1 MLKRQKSNNESPKL
15 YLIGTPIGNFDDMTF
30 RAIETLKQVDLIYCE
45 DTRITSKLLSHFD
58 IHTPLK
64 AYNVMTENDLT
75 KGLVEQIKNGKNIA
89 VVSDAGLPGISDPG
103 YLACHDALEED
114 IDVVVI
120 PGVTASLTALCA
132 SGLPTKNFYF
142 HGFLNSKQS
151 LRKKELLNLVDKEE
165 TLIIYE
171 APHRIK
177 ETLQDILEIFGNR
190 NITLSRE
197 LTKKYEEILRGKV
210 SEILEV
216 VEELKGE
223 MVLIIEGKKE
233 DDVTSDLNSLSI
245 KEHYN
250 FYIEQGIHFKEA
262 LKMVAKDRKVSKS
275 IIYQEIFGK
284 NKND

>member
-1 MLKRQKSNNESPKL
+1 MLKRQKSNNDSAKL
-15 YLIGTPIGNFDDMTF
+15 YLVGTPIGNFDDMTF
-30 RAIETLKQVDLIYCE
+30 RAIEVLKNVDLIYCE

-64 AYNVMTENDLT
+64 SYNVMTENDLT
-75 KGLVEQIKNGKNIA
+75 KGLIEQIENGKNIA

-103 YLACHDALEED
+103 YLACHDAIEKD

-142 HGFLNSKQS
+142 HGFLNSKQN
-151 LRKKELLNLVDKEE
+151 LRKKELSSLVDKEE

-177 ETLQDILEIFGNR
+177 ETLDDILPIFGDR
-190 NITLSRE
+190 YITLSRE
-197 LTKKYEEILRGKV
+197 LTKKYEEILRGKI
-210 SEILEV
+210 SEVLEV
-216 VEELKGE
+216 VDELKGE
-223 MVLIIEGKKE
+223 MVLIIEGKK
-233 DDVTSDLNSLSI
+233 DDEVTNDLNSLSI

-250 FYIEQGIHFKEA
+250 FYIEQGVHFKEA
-262 LKMVAKDRKVSKS
+262 LKLVAKDRKVAKS
-275 IIYQEIFGK
+275 MIYQEIFGK
-284 NKND
+284 NK

>member
-1 MLKRQKSNNESPKL
+1 MLKRQKSNNETAKL
-15 YLIGTPIGNFDDMTF
+15 YLVGTPIGNFDDMTF
-30 RAIETLKQVDLIYCE
+30 RAIEVLKQVDLIYCE
-45 DTRITSKLLSHFD
+45 DTRITGKLLNHFD
-58 IHTPLK
+58 IHTPLR

-75 KGLVEQIKNGKNIA
+75 KGLIEQIKNGKNIA

-103 YLACHDALEED
+103 YLACREAINVD

-132 SGLPTKNFYF
+132 SGLPTKSFYF

-177 ETLQDILEIFGNR
+177 ETLKDMLEILGNR
-190 NITLSRE
+190 NVTLSRE
-197 LTKKYEEILRGKV
+197 LTKKYEEIIRGSV
-210 SEILEV
+210 SEIIDIV
-216 VEELKGE
+216 DELKGE
-223 MVLIIEGKKE
+223 MVLIVEGKKE
-233 DDVTSDLNSLSI
+233 DAVTHDLNNLSI

-250 FYIEQGIHFKEA
+250 FYIEQGVHFKEA

-284 NKND
+284 NKNE

>member
-1 MLKRQKSNNESPKL
+1 
-15 YLIGTPIGNFDDMTF
+15 
-30 RAIETLKQVDLIYCE
+30 
-45 DTRITSKLLSHFD
+45 
-58 IHTPLK
+58 
-64 AYNVMTENDLT
+64 MTENDLT

-114 IDVVVI
+114 INVVVI
-120 PGVTASLTALCA
+120 PGVSASLTALCA

-177 ETLQDILEIFGNR
+177 ETLEDILEIFGNR

-197 LTKKYEEILRGKV
+197 LTKKYEEILRGTI

-245 KEHYN
+245 KGHYN

>member
-1 MLKRQKSNNESPKL
+1 MLQRQKSNNNQPKL
-15 YLIGTPIGNFDDMTF
+15 YLVGTPIGNFDDMTF
-30 RAIETLKQVDLIYCE
+30 RAILTLKEVDLIYCE

-75 KGLVEQIKNGKNIA
+75 EGLINQIKNGKNVA
-89 VVSDAGLPGISDPG
+89 VVTDAGLPGISDPG
-103 YLACHDALEED
+103 YLAARYAIDEN
-114 IDVVVI
+114 IDVVMI
-120 PGVTASLTALCA
+120 PGVSASLTALCI

-142 HGFLNSKQS
+142 HGFLNSKESQ
-151 LRKKELLNLVDKEE
+151 RIKELESLKDKEE

-177 ETLQDILEIFGNR
+177 ETLSNILEILGNR

-197 LTKKYEEILRGKV
+197 LTKKYEEVLRGTAK
-210 SEILEV
+210 EILEV
-216 VEELKGE
+216 VDELKGE
-223 MVLIIEGKKE
+223 MVLVIQGKQE
-233 DDVTSDLNSLSI
+233 DELTQNLNNLSI

-250 FYIEQGIHFKEA
+250 FYIEQGVNFKEA
-262 LKMVAKDRKVSKS
+262 LKIVAKDRKVSKS

-284 NKND
+284 NK

>member
-1 MLKRQKSNNESPKL
+1 MLKRQKSNTDTAKL

-30 RAIETLKQVDLIYCE
+30 RAIQTLKDVDLIYCE
-45 DTRITSKLLSHFD
+45 DTRITGKLLNHFD
-58 IHTPLK
+58 IHTPLR

-75 KGLVEQIKNGKNIA
+75 KGLIVEIKNGKNVA

-103 YLACHDALEED
+103 YLACHQAIQED

-151 LRKKELLNLVDKEE
+151 LRKKELLTLVDKEE

-177 ETLQDILEIFGNR
+177 ETLLDMLEILGDR

-197 LTKKYEEILRGKV
+197 LTKKYEEILRGKI

-233 DDVTSDLNSLSI
+233 DDVTNDLNSLSI

-250 FYIEQGIHFKEA
+250 FYIEQGVNFKEA
-262 LKMVAKDRKVSKS
+262 LKLVAKDRKVAKS
-275 IIYQEIFGK
+275 MIYQEIFGK
-284 NKND
+284 NK

>member
-1 MLKRQKSNNESPKL
+1 MLKRQKSNNDSAKL
-15 YLIGTPIGNFDDMTF
+15 YLVGTPIGNFDDMTF
-30 RAIETLKQVDLIYCE
+30 RAIEVLKNVDLIYCE

-64 AYNVMTENDLT
+64 SYNVMTENDLT
-75 KGLVEQIKNGKNIA
+75 KGLIEQIENGKNIA

-103 YLACHDALEED
+103 YLACHDAIEKD

-142 HGFLNSKQS
+142 HGFLNSKQN
-151 LRKKELLNLVDKEE
+151 LRKKELSSLVDKEE

-177 ETLQDILEIFGNR
+177 ETLDDILSIFGDR
-190 NITLSRE
+190 YITLSRE
-197 LTKKYEEILRGKV
+197 LTKKYEEILRGKI
-210 SEILEV
+210 SEVLEV
-216 VEELKGE
+216 VDELKGE
-223 MVLIIEGKKE
+223 MVLIIEGKK
-233 DDVTSDLNSLSI
+233 DDEVTNDLNSLSI

-250 FYIEQGIHFKEA
+250 FYIEQGVHFKEA
-262 LKMVAKDRKVSKS
+262 LKLVAKDRKVAKS
-275 IIYQEIFGK
+275 MIYQEIFGK
-284 NKND
+284 NK

>member
-1 MLKRQKSNNESPKL
+1 MLKRQKSNNDSAKL
-15 YLIGTPIGNFDDMTF
+15 YLVGTPIGNFDDMTF
-30 RAIETLKQVDLIYCE
+30 RAIEVLKNVDLIYCE

-64 AYNVMTENDLT
+64 SYNVMTENDLT
-75 KGLVEQIKNGKNIA
+75 KGLIEQIENGKNIA

-103 YLACHDALEED
+103 YLACHDAIEKD

-142 HGFLNSKQS
+142 HGFLNSKQN
-151 LRKKELLNLVDKEE
+151 LRKKELSSLVDKEE

-177 ETLQDILEIFGNR
+177 ETLDDILSIFGDR
-190 NITLSRE
+190 YITLSRE
-197 LTKKYEEILRGKV
+197 LTKKYEEILRGKI
-210 SEILEV
+210 SEVLEV
-216 VEELKGE
+216 GDELKGE
-223 MVLIIEGKKE
+223 MVLIIEGKK
-233 DDVTSDLNSLSI
+233 DDEVTNDLNSLSI

-250 FYIEQGIHFKEA
+250 FYIEQGVHFKEA
-262 LKMVAKDRKVSKS
+262 LKLVAKDRKVAKS
-275 IIYQEIFGK
+275 MIYQEIFGK
-284 NKND
+284 NK

>member
-1 MLKRQKSNNESPKL
+1 MLKRQKSNNDSAKL
-15 YLIGTPIGNFDDMTF
+15 YLVGTPIGNFDDMTF
-30 RAIETLKQVDLIYCE
+30 RAIEVLKNVDLIYCE

-64 AYNVMTENDLT
+64 SYNVMTENDLT
-75 KGLVEQIKNGKNIA
+75 KGLIEQIENGKNIA

-103 YLACHDALEED
+103 YLACHDAIEKD

-142 HGFLNSKQS
+142 HGFLNSKQN
-151 LRKKELLNLVDKEE
+151 LRKKELSSLVDKEE

-177 ETLQDILEIFGNR
+177 ETLDDILSIFGDR
-190 NITLSRE
+190 YITLSRE
-197 LTKKYEEILRGKV
+197 LTKKYEEILRGKI
-210 SEILEV
+210 SDILEV
-216 VEELKGE
+216 VDELKGE
-223 MVLIIEGKKE
+223 MVLIIEGKK
-233 DDVTSDLNSLSI
+233 DDEVTNDLNSLSI

-250 FYIEQGIHFKEA
+250 FYIEQGVHFKEA
-262 LKMVAKDRKVSKS
+262 LKLVAKDRKVAKS
-275 IIYQEIFGK
+275 MIYQEIFGK
-284 NKND
+284 NK

>member
-1 MLKRQKSNNESPKL
+1 MDFNSLDRFVQ
-15 YLIGTPIGNFDDMTF
+15 
-30 RAIETLKQVDLIYCE
+30 AQTLMYSTTLRE
-45 DTRITSKLLSHFD
+45 
-58 IHTPLK
+58 
-64 AYNVMTENDLT
+64 
-75 KGLVEQIKNGKNIA
+75 IKNGKNVA
-89 VVSDAGLPGISDPG
+89 VLSDAGLPGISDPG
-103 YLACHDALEED
+103 YLACHQAIQED

-151 LRKKELLNLVDKEE
+151 LRKKELLTLVDKEE

-177 ETLQDILEIFGNR
+177 ETLLDMLEILGNR

-197 LTKKYEEILRGKV
+197 LTKKYEEILRGKI
-210 SEILEV
+210 SEVLEV

-233 DDVTSDLNSLSI
+233 DDVANDLNSLSI

-250 FYIEQGIHFKEA
+250 FYIEQGVHFKEA
-262 LKMVAKDRKVSKS
+262 LKLVAKDRKVAKS
-275 IIYQEIFGK
+275 MIYQEIFGK
-284 NKND
+284 NK

>member
-1 MLKRQKSNNESPKL
+1 
-15 YLIGTPIGNFDDMTF
+15 MTF
-30 RAIETLKQVDLIYCE
+30 RAIKVLNEVDLIYCE

-64 AYNVMTENDLT
+64 AYNVMTENELT
-75 KGLVEQIKNGKNIA
+75 EGLINQIKNGKNIA
-89 VVSDAGLPGISDPG
+89 VVTDAGLPGISDPG
-103 YLACHDALEED
+103 YLACHQAIQED

-151 LRKKELLNLVDKEE
+151 LRKKELLTLVDKEE

-177 ETLQDILEIFGNR
+177 ETLLDMLEILGNR

-197 LTKKYEEILRGKV
+197 LTKKYEEILRGKI

-233 DDVTSDLNSLSI
+233 DDVASNLNNLSI

-250 FYIEQGIHFKEA
+250 FYIEQGVNFKEA

-284 NKND
+284 NK